1 MYYTICELLEL
12 VLENFELN
20 LRLEINLNL
29 TLDLKFEEIEKFDLL
44 VEIKI

>member
-20 LRLEINLNL
+20 LRLEINSNL